1 MVKEEK
7 GLLLE
12 FAVQQRSKGRSKWHL
27 GLLSL
32 TKASL
37 LSCGNTA
44 DGCVDMFLSLKWFGK
59 KWTGIQVIEILV
71 ICFYLVIYHVDSA
84 VSSFLSVCVFSLI

>member
-12 FAVQQRSKGRSKWHL
+12 FAVQQRSKGRNKWHL

-44 DGCVDMFLSLKWFGK
+44 DGCIDMFLSLKM
-59 KWTGIQVIEILV
+59 V
-71 ICFYLVIYHVDSA
+71 
-84 VSSFLSVCVFSLI
+84 

>member
-12 FAVQQRSKGRSKWHL
+12 FAVQQRSKGRNKWHL

-44 DGCVDMFLSLKWFGK
+44 DGCIDVFVFKNGLERNG
-59 KWTGIQVIEILV
+59 LV
-71 ICFYLVIYHVDSA
+71 FK
-84 VSSFLSVCVFSLI
+84 

>member
-12 FAVQQRSKGRSKWHL
+12 FAVQQRSKGRN
-27 GLLSL
+27 
-32 TKASL
+32 KASL

-44 DGCVDMFLSLKWFGK
+44 DGCIDMFLSLKMVWK
-59 KWTGIQVIEILV
+59 EMVW
-71 ICFYLVIYHVDSA
+71 Y
-84 VSSFLSVCVFSLI
+84 SSN

>member
-1 MVKEEK
+1 MVREEK

-12 FAVQQRSKGRSKWHL
+12 FAVQQRSKGRNKWHL

-44 DGCVDMFLSLKWFGK
+44 DGCIDMFLSLKMVWK
-59 KWTGIQVIEILV
+59 EMVW
-71 ICFYLVIYHVDSA
+71 Y
-84 VSSFLSVCVFSLI
+84 SSN